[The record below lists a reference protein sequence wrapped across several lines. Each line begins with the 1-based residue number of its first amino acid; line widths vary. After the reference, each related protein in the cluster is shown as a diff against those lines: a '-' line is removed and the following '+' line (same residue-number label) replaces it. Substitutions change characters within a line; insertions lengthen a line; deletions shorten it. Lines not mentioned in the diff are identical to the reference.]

1 MADDSLPDT
10 LTATHLHVLH
20 LGQLVAAAAGVPSQ
34 SPRPQPHPYSLARSL
49 HSTAGQCCSAAVLQG
64 ADHGPAVGGGED
76 VSPGDED
83 TGAGP
88 DPGPAGGRDQDGE
101 GELPGQ
107 GQVPTRGLKVL
118 ISH

>member
-1 MADDSLPDT
+1 MSCTSGSWLLVSPPSLHAPSLT
-10 LTATHLHVLH
+10 LTVWPGACTA
-20 LGQLVAAAAGVPSQ
+20 QLA
-34 SPRPQPHPYSLARSL
+34 
-49 HSTAGQCCSAAVLQG
+49 SAAVLQG

-107 GQVPTRGLKVL
+107 GQVPTHHPLCGH
-118 ISH
+118 SSCQYHQHWTM